1 MIQQVQLLTVKE
13 LASALGVHQRT
24 CWRLAAKAEAGEGRF
39 PPPLRIGPKTVRWR
53 LADVEAYLAHM
64 AGKSA
69 PKNPSTPCYN

>member
-1 MIQQVQLLTVKE
+1 MQQVQLLTVKE

-53 LADVEAYLAHM
+53 VVDVEAYLAHM
-64 AGKSA
+64 ADDSVRKYS
-69 PKNPSTPCYN
+69 STISHN